1 MKKNFCL
8 VIVAIVTLVLMGGP
22 SCEVLACLSNGEATI
37 FSYTDDEI
45 IYDGTIDGAQL
56 IDLTFNDVPAGE
68 YVATLT
74 DTTASSPG
82 FLLLSLVMVA
92 DPNTFLGYT
101 SLLGDENGSFSFTLD
116 DTLSTLSLTIFGVSD
131 YSAIISQ
138 GLDSAASTF
147 SVQLSSTS
155 VPIPASVL
163 LLGSGLAALTAL
175 RRKKLQ

>member
-1 MKKNFCL
+1 MKKKFY
-8 VIVAIVTLVLMGGP
+8 VAIVAIVTVVLIGVP
-22 SCEVLACLSNGEATI
+22 LYEVSACLSNSDTTN
-37 FSYTDDEI
+37 FSYYE
-45 IYDGTIDGAQL
+45 GTIDGAQQ
-56 IDLTFNDVPAGE
+56 IDLTFTDVPAGD

-101 SLLGDENGSFSFTLD
+101 SLLGDESGSFSFTLD

-131 YSAIISQ
+131 YSAIVSQ

-175 RRKKLQ
+175 RKKKMQ